1 MWVVWLFWA
10 CRDRRRSPGRPVTP
24 TPTWRTHSSSSV
36 SQTASSSRT
45 HRAQTDRVTI
55 MSHSRDTGSRG
66 HASFNWKYW
75 VKSHNRQTEERD
87 QHRQLTWLHN
97 GRSKDTVEGVWP
109 VFLVHLLVL
118 VAKHHPGDADSDAEG
133 RQQQHADLWPLV
145 QVREVVLWDPGITTQ
160 IKTWNKT
167 VKHKRKLPIVWVFS
181 PALAERKPPDKRPH
195 AAVEADW
202 GGHTEDAD
210 NPDGCSE
217 ETVEEV

>member
-1 MWVVWLFWA
+1 MWVVGLFWA

-36 SQTASSSRT
+36 SQTASSSQT

-97 GRSKDTVEGVWP
+97 GRSKDDKWIWERGMCLRHCGGRLTRFFSCTYWSSLRNTIQVMLTP
-109 VFLVHLLVL
+109 MQ
-118 VAKHHPGDADSDAEG
+118 KADSSNTRICG
-133 RQQQHADLWPLV
+133 RLCKYGRLFS
-145 QVREVVLWDPGITTQ
+145 GILGSEHKSRHEIKLSSTTENCQ
-160 IKTWNKT
+160 
-167 VKHKRKLPIVWVFS
+167 
-181 PALAERKPPDKRPH
+181 
-195 AAVEADW
+195 
-202 GGHTEDAD
+202 
-210 NPDGCSE
+210 
-217 ETVEEV
+217 